1 MAVFAAFL
9 LDFCYSKDLF
19 AYKYMK
25 YRCFYIWYARSIIGA
40 TLKRREGSEREG
52 LEAVKGMGCLSLCG
66 ATACGHGGCRG
77 DELAQFIRKCHADV
91 VL

>member
-1 MAVFAAFL
+1 MFQ
-9 LDFCYSKDLF
+9 
-19 AYKYMK
+19 
-25 YRCFYIWYARSIIGA
+25 SIIGA

-52 LEAVKGMGCLSLCG
+52 LGALKGMGCLSLCG

-77 DELAQFIRKCHADV
+77 DELAQFIRKCYADA